1 MSRFAV
7 ACGFVFLFAA
17 SAVAQPVEYG
27 FKAGP
32 TFPSASFDPP
42 FGDNDYDRRLAA
54 AFGGFLVLPLNEKLA
69 AQLEALYIAKGGN
82 VQSGDQE
89 VKLRLDYFE
98 VPVLARWTFNRS
110 PSRAWYV
117 FGGPTFGIRTKA
129 RLEESVTT
137 VGFIYGSAVDVGDD
151 FSRFAIGLDL
161 GAGVDIRE
169 WFVIDGRYSWGLTDV
184 NDHPDI
190 TSSLKTRAFTFMAG
204 IRF

>member
-1 MSRFAV
+1 MSRFAMTLGLV
-7 ACGFVFLFAA
+7 VLFAA

-32 TFPSASFDPP
+32 TFPSASFNPP
-42 FGDNDYDRRLAA
+42 LGDNDYDRRLAA
-54 AFGGFLVLPLNEKLA
+54 AFGGFLVLPLNEQLA
-69 AQLEALYIAKGGN
+69 AQIEALYIAKGGN

-110 PSRAWYV
+110 PARAWYV

-137 VGFIYGSAVDVGDD
+137 VGFIYGAATDVGDD
-151 FSRFAIGLDL
+151 FSRFAMGLDL
-161 GAGVDIRE
+161 GGGVDLRE

>member
-1 MSRFAV
+1 MSRFAMAV
-7 ACGFVFLFAA
+7 GLVVLFAA
-17 SAVAQPVEYG
+17 SAAAQPMEYG

-42 FGDNDYDRRLAA
+42 LGDNDYDRRLAA
-54 AFGGFLVLPLNEKLA
+54 AFGGFLVLPLNEQLS
-69 AQLEALYIAKGGN
+69 AQIEALYIAKGGN

-89 VKLRLDYFE
+89 VKLRIDYFE
-98 VPVLARWTFNRS
+98 VPVLARWTLKRT
-110 PSRAWYV
+110 PTRAWYV
-117 FGGPTFGIRTKA
+117 FGGPTFGIRTRA

-137 VGFIYGSAVDVGDD
+137 VGFIYGSAIDVGDD
-151 FSRFAIGLDL
+151 FTRFAVSLDV
-161 GAGVDIRE
+161 GGGVDIGE
-169 WFVIDGRYSWGLTDV
+169 WIVIDGRYSWGLTDV

>member
-1 MSRFAV
+1 MSRFAL
-7 ACGFVFLFAA
+7 ACGLVLLFAA
-17 SAVAQPVEYG
+17 SAVAQPVQWG
-27 FKAGP
+27 LKAGP

-42 FGDNDYDRRLAA
+42 LGDNDYDRRLAA
-54 AFGGFLVLPLNEKLA
+54 AFGAFLVVPFNEQLA
-69 AQLEALYIAKGGN
+69 AQIEALYLAKGGN

-98 VPVLARWTFNRS
+98 VPLLARWTFTRR
-110 PSRAWYV
+110 PSSAWYV
-117 FGGPTFGIRTKA
+117 FGGPTFSIRTKA
-129 RLEESVTT
+129 RIEESVTT
-137 VGFIYGSAVDVGDD
+137 PGFIYGAATDVGDD
-151 FSRFAIGLDL
+151 FSRFALGIDL
-161 GAGVDIRE
+161 GGGVDISE

>member
-1 MSRFAV
+1 MSRFAMTLGLV
-7 ACGFVFLFAA
+7 VLFAA

-42 FGDNDYDRRLAA
+42 LGDNDYDRRLAA
-54 AFGGFLVLPLNEKLA
+54 AFGGFLVLPLNEQLA
-69 AQLEALYIAKGGN
+69 AQIEALYLAKGGN

-98 VPVLARWTFNRS
+98 VPVLARWTVNRS
-110 PSRAWYV
+110 ASRAWYV

-137 VGFIYGSAVDVGDD
+137 TGFIYGAATDVGDD
-151 FSRFAIGLDL
+151 FSRFAMGLDL

-190 TSSLKTRAFTFMAG
+190 TSSLRTRAFTFMAG